1 MSQDNASFT
10 FLHRI
15 EEVELNIEDGRWQ
28 SALALA
34 LTLPDICGGIAFPE
48 IVKRY
53 RDGRAVLDR
62 NQRPTRDV
70 GNQYIRWFD
79 TYAAPFFKVSAQD
92 ISPYICGERCWQ
104 LRCEYL
110 HQNKGFANT
119 EDNTSIRFHLGV
131 NCGTSVC
138 QLDRISSANSLTD
151 IRIDIEQFCR
161 RMCRAVRAYYE
172 AVHTEKDFNL
182 YNTPVLDFIKA
193 SQDEKSNA
201 TIAIMCSDSAYG
213 NGLRLVLQNLSKH
226 ILVFETPEA
235 ARKELS
241 KKKPMLWIVTEPL
254 TKQPDQ
260 PWRADKRTPVILLS
274 NQPESEIAIEK
285 NAGKLTVLPLPV
297 LPETLRNAV
306 KAYLLT
312 KEDKKLRMIIIIFSL
327 ILLLL
332 AYFLYVQK
340 KKVISLQQ
348 QISDLQSK
356 ISILEKQDLAT
367 EQYNDSLRQEA
378 NTVHLYASLSLEET
392 RKTSIKDKQ
401 SQIIRSSEH
410 ILELLNNEK
419 V

>member
-1 MSQDNASFT
+1 MRGDVSFT
-10 FLHRI
+10 FLHRVD
-15 EEVELNIEDGRWQ
+15 EVEQNIEDERWQ

-53 RDGRAVLDR
+53 RDGRIMLDR
-62 NQRPTRDV
+62 QKNPTRDV
-70 GNQYIRWFD
+70 GGQYIRWFD
-79 TYAAPFFKVSAQD
+79 EYAGAYFKLSPTD
-92 ISPYICGERCWQ
+92 EKPYICGDRCWQ

-110 HQNKGFANT
+110 HQNKGFLND
-119 EDNTSIRFHLGV
+119 ENESPVRFHLGV

-138 QLDRISSANSLTD
+138 QLDQTTMNSDGMD

-172 AVHTEKDFNL
+172 AVHTEKDFNI

-235 ARKELS
+235 ARKELG

-297 LPETLRNAV
+297 LLETLRNAV

-312 KEDKKLRMIIIIFSL
+312 KEDKS
-327 ILLLL
+327 
-332 AYFLYVQK
+332 
-340 KKVISLQQ
+340 
-348 QISDLQSK
+348 
-356 ISILEKQDLAT
+356 
-367 EQYNDSLRQEA
+367 
-378 NTVHLYASLSLEET
+378 
-392 RKTSIKDKQ
+392 
-401 SQIIRSSEH
+401 
-410 ILELLNNEK
+410 
-419 V
+419 